1 MVFFTTHKTKRK
13 KENTKGNILIVEWV
27 GKTIQGTA
35 YANQQA
41 VSLKIYTPS
50 HICWNNHCPPLPSLP
65 FSMIVC
71 KIAWNNDNLQ
81 PWKGRGAKE
90 HHRYSSGRSV
100 LTKYVAECGII
111 IN

>member
-13 KENTKGNILIVEWV
+13 KENTKGNILTVEWV

-41 VSLKIYTPS
+41 VSLKIYTPR
-50 HICWNNHCPPLPSLP
+50 HICWNNHCPPPLPALLHDSLQDGIETM
-65 FSMIVC
+65 MIY
-71 KIAWNNDNLQ
+71 NTGR
-81 PWKGRGAKE
+81 GRGAKD